1 MNTDELG
8 TVKPFQEEPDSEDDA
23 ASADNEASVSKSD
36 AKEDP
41 AEETKQEAA
50 PSLTMINTS
59 GPAAAPA
66 ENPDQT
72 GAAKEEGESY
82 EQEALNYLSLA
93 LQIIG
98 DFCSENTSMTGDVD
112 ERNKLTAFLKIDT
125 LLARV
130 SLFNNA
136 PDYKS
141 ALEDLA
147 HVEELCVAF
156 PDKNESTL
164 TSAIFQMGRAEMEL
178 KEFDKAQACFTRTQE
193 LLRLQLITMTMT
205 ATTNGQASDGTT
217 AATPAEQPLSEMVK
231 PSIFDTEEMKRTKGI
246 MIEV

>member
-1 MNTDELG
+1 MRNVSYDSLLAPFHFKSGDCLVNYILMNTDELG
-8 TVKPFQEEPDSEDDA
+8 TVKQFQEEPDSEDDD
-23 ASADNEASVSKSD
+23 ASADKEASVPKSD

-50 PSLTMINTS
+50 PLTMINTS
-59 GPAAAPA
+59 GPAATA

-98 DFCSENTSMTGDVD
+98 DFCSENTSMTGDVA
-112 ERNKLTAFLKIDT
+112 ERKKLTAFMQIDT

-156 PDKNESTL
+156 PEKNESTL
-164 TSAIFQMGRAEMEL
+164 TSTIFQMGRAEMEL
-178 KEFDKAQACFTRTQE
+178 KEFDKA
-193 LLRLQLITMTMT
+193 
-205 ATTNGQASDGTT
+205 
-217 AATPAEQPLSEMVK
+217 
-231 PSIFDTEEMKRTKGI
+231 
-246 MIEV
+246 